1 MMLRLLGVAER
12 AKLGGAAVT
21 VRLIVVVCVKFPE
34 VPVMVTMA
42 VPVEAALLAVKVS
55 VLVAAVGLALNDA
68 VTPLGSPEADRLTL
82 LVKPFCGVTVI
93 VLVPLAPWTMLRLF
107 GEEDRAKLPAGFTVS
122 AIVAL
127 LLSPPEVPVTVTEKV
142 PTDAVP
148 VADRVNRLVAVV
160 GFVPKL
166 ALTPVGRPVAVKFTL
181 PLKPLRGLMA
191 MVLEPAAPS
200 RMVKLV
206 GDAERVKLG

>member
-21 VRLIVVVCVKFPE
+21 VRRIVGVCVKFPE

-42 VPVEAALLAVKVS
+42 VPVEAALLAVKVR

-107 GEEDRAKLPAGFTVS
+107 GEEDRAKLPPG
-122 AIVAL
+122 
-127 LLSPPEVPVTVTEKV
+127 VTV
-142 PTDAVP
+142 
-148 VADRVNRLVAVV
+148 RGRGAVV
-160 GFVPKL
+160 
-166 ALTPVGRPVAVKFTL
+166 
-181 PLKPLRGLMA
+181 LMHA
-191 MVLEPAAPS
+191 
-200 RMVKLV
+200 
-206 GDAERVKLG
+206 G

>member
-1 MMLRLLGVAER
+1 MMVRMLGVAER

-68 VTPLGSPEADRLTL
+68 VTPLGSPEADKLTL

-93 VLVPLAPWTMLRLF
+93 VLVPIAPWTMLRLF
-107 GEEDRAKLPAGFTVS
+107 GEEDRAKLPAGFTVR

-127 LLSPPEVPVTVTEKV
+127 LLSPPEVPVTVTVKAPMGAGPFAGTV
-142 PTDAVP
+142 GRLAGGGGLCGNDAV
-148 VADRVNRLVAVV
+148 
-160 GFVPKL
+160 
-166 ALTPVGRPVAVKFTL
+166 T
-181 PLKPLRGLMA
+181 
-191 MVLEPAAPS
+191 
-200 RMVKLV
+200 
-206 GDAERVKLG
+206 

>member
-93 VLVPLAPWTMLRLF
+93 VLV
-107 GEEDRAKLPAGFTVS
+107 
-122 AIVAL
+122 AL

-148 VADRVNRLVAVV
+148 VADRVNRLVAVA

-206 GDAERVKLG
+206 AMPRG

>member
-42 VPVEAALLAVKVS
+42 VPVEAALLAGKER
-55 VLVAAVGLALNDA
+55 VLVGGGGVGEEEGVTAVG
-68 VTPLGSPEADRLTL
+68 R
-82 LVKPFCGVTVI
+82 
-93 VLVPLAPWTMLRLF
+93 R
-107 GEEDRAKLPAGFTVS
+107 
-122 AIVAL
+122 
-127 LLSPPEVPVTVTEKV
+127 
-142 PTDAVP
+142 
-148 VADRVNRLVAVV
+148 
-160 GFVPKL
+160 
-166 ALTPVGRPVAVKFTL
+166 VAVKFTL